1 MRVGRAALSGKLL
14 GGSLPAVLLASAI
27 AACGGSASTA
37 SASTVS
43 CTNYAIHGSGK
54 YHDEV
59 WVRVSVSNT
68 SSNAVNYLV
77 DVNLTAADPKGSG
90 TLTTPITITGLVTA
104 NSSTELSRKV
114 LTVSQIQHCQIARLS
129 QS

>member
-14 GGSLPAVLLASAI
+14 GGSLAAAVLGSTMS
-27 AACGGSASTA
+27 ACGGSASTA

-59 WVRVSVSNT
+59 WVQVSVSNT
-68 SSNAVNYLV
+68 SSKPVNYVV

-90 TLTTPITITGLVTA
+90 TPTTPITITGMVTA

-114 LTVSQIQHCQIARLS
+114 LTVSQIQHCEITRLS